1 MASFP
6 VPMNILSFAAGAD
19 LSAKQY
25 KAVTI
30 TAGVVQVASTGQNAI
45 GFLMNAPTSGQACE
59 IASLG
64 GGAKAIAGG
73 TIAAGDLL
81 EVDSNG
87 DLVYAVG
94 AAENIVA
101 RALQSAVDNDIF
113 AVQVLFDRN
122 ASVTV

>member
-6 VPMNILSFAAGAD
+6 EPNLIMSFAAGSD
-19 LSAKQY
+19 LSTKQY
-25 KAVTI
+25 KAVTVSSGTI
-30 TAGVVQVASTGQNAI
+30 AVASTGGNAI

-59 IASLG
+59 IATLG

-87 DLVYAVG
+87 DLVYATG
-94 AAENIVA
+94 AAENVVA
-101 RALQSAVDNDIF
+101 RALQSAVDNDVF
-113 AVQVLFDRN
+113 AVQVLFDR
-122 ASVTV
+122 VGTTV